1 MAMTLAQKILQMH
14 TDEEVRE
21 VGQIVECSLSGVLAN
36 DITGPLAIKSF
47 RAMGAKKVFDK
58 DKVFLVMDHYTPQKD
73 IESANQVIISRNFA
87 KEMGIT
93 HYYEGGCAGVEHAL
107 LPEKGLVKPG
117 DLVIGADSHTCTY
130 GGIGA
135 FSTGLGSTD
144 IACGINAG
152 VDTCVVYTGEA
163 QPEDLVNTPY
173 PATYCFQDVTELL
186 HAILKAEP

>member
-73 IESANQVIISRNFA
+73 IESANQVIISPKLRQGN
-87 KEMGIT
+87 G
-93 HYYEGGCAGVEHAL
+93 HHPL
-107 LPEKGLVKPG
+107 LRRRL
-117 DLVIGADSHTCTY
+117 CRR
-130 GGIGA
+130 
-135 FSTGLGSTD
+135 
-144 IACGINAG
+144 
-152 VDTCVVYTGEA
+152 
-163 QPEDLVNTPY
+163 
-173 PATYCFQDVTELL
+173 
-186 HAILKAEP
+186 

>member
-14 TDEEVRE
+14 TEEEIRE
-21 VGQIVECSLSGVLAN
+21 PGQIVECSLSGVLAN

-47 RAMGAKKVFDK
+47 HAMGAKKVFDK
-58 DKVFLVMDHYTPQKD
+58 DRVFLVMDHYTPQKD
-73 IESANQVIISRNFA
+73 IASANQVIVSRRFA

-135 FSTGLGSTD
+135 FSTGLSSTD
-144 IACGINAG
+144 IACGM
-152 VDTCVVYTGEA
+152 
-163 QPEDLVNTPY
+163 
-173 PATYCFQDVTELL
+173 
-186 HAILKAEP
+186 